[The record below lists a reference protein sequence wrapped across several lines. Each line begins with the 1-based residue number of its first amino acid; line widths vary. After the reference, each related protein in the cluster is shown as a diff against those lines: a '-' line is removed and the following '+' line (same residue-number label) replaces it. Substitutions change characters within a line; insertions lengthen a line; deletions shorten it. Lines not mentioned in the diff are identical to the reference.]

1 MALVLARRKGDE
13 IKLTL
18 DPEYTQADLYELVT
32 NGIVLTVTN
41 TESNLVKL
49 AFDGPKSIIILR
61 AELIEG

>member
-1 MALVLARRKGDE
+1 MALVLARRTGDE

-41 TESNLVKL
+41 TEPNLVKL

-61 AELIEG
+61 SELLKD